1 MRLLIVSKEKKKK
14 EKRKKETRKAVAT
27 GVENKTMIATKR
39 DEEGPAPRPGPTRY
53 KASGVGDR

>member
-14 EKRKKETRKAVAT
+14 RKRKKETRKVVAT